1 MYERNAIVLERYFG
15 KKLGYNE
22 SNNLKS
28 NYNNYCDL
36 LDRISN
42 LGKKVEVER
51 KATSEFNNISE
62 EVDSIRNQQDKLYKR
77 EAKLEYNRNIL
88 FSNIEEK
95 PEELNRVFEKLE
107 DDIKKIQDSLLEL
120 RRAYVEAIAQYQ
132 VKKAA
137 LIDAHKEKQQA
148 EKEYADSYRQTKE
161 TYDNLDN
168 GFIIYIKGINT
179 EELRKIKKEL
189 IDVITKN
196 GEKEKVPFDPD
207 VVSKAAEFATDIAKK
222 EADILTYVFEKTGK
236 LLEEIENKTF
246 KPARHSKWR
255 KDATAELDFFNS
267 EREYLIAFLDNERVP
282 VMSGKKTHRKLM
294 LEACRNLVQDVEQM
308 NNLYELLLREEAGR
322 SAKKAYKD
330 LYNKD
335 YLSQIEAS
343 EKEVEVQATK
353 LNVSSATLLN
363 SNYWRIE
370 GMRSVYQSFYTSVTE
385 FYGKDLEEFEPQPE
399 EIREEVV
406 QTVEENDG
414 FELPKAKN
422 IQDVPEEQE
431 VEEEEV
437 KEEVEPQKELSSA
450 EKVVSELDKLDEEQ
464 NGAKPDVPEISF
476 DIDETEDD
484 IKEYDID
491 RIFEKVERM
500 KFSDESKTSKIV
512 PQEDDLE
519 EIKEETKKAEVKKVE
534 AVEAEESPKAK
545 TKVKTIEEIE
555 EDIAEIEEVK
565 NVEEID
571 AVKPKKIEI
580 KPEKTKAITVVEKEE
595 DDVVDEPTIQI
606 EKIPETIEPIISFD
620 DGYSSIENQID
631 ELEDKKDS
639 DTDLGDDM
647 PYEEESADTEED
659 LYGDYSSLTTDSL
672 FEQYAK
678 ARETQETLNEAFT
691 KLKNNK
697 KVEKKKN
704 GLFGSIMKMN
714 GKKAKGEM

>member
-22 SNNLKS
+22 SNNSKS
-28 NYNNYCDL
+28 NFNNYCDL

-51 KATSEFNNISE
+51 NATSEFNSISE
-62 EVDSIRNQQDKLYKR
+62 EVDSIRSQQEKLYKR

-107 DDIKKIQDSLLEL
+107 EDIKKIQDSLLEL
-120 RRAYVEAIAQYQ
+120 RIAYVEAIAQYQ

-161 TYDNLDN
+161 TYDNIDN

-236 LLEEIENKTF
+236 LLEEIENKSF

-399 EIREEVV
+399 EV
-406 QTVEENDG
+406 QVEEIQEVQEEDDG

-437 KEEVEPQKELSSA
+437 QEEVEPQKELSSA
-450 EKVVSELDKLDEEQ
+450 ERVVNELDKLDEEQ

-476 DIDETEDD
+476 DIDDTEDD

-500 KFSDESKTSKIV
+500 KFSDDSKTNKIAV
-512 PQEDDLE
+512 VQEDEVED
-519 EIKEETKKAEVKKVE
+519 IKEAKVETKKAAKE
-534 AVEAEESPKAK
+534 A
-545 TKVKTIEEIE
+545 KVKTIEEIK
-555 EDIAEIEEVK
+555 EDIAEIEDTKVAEVEVAK
-565 NVEEID
+565 VEET
-571 AVKPKKIEI
+571 VKPKKIEI

-595 DDVVDEPTIQI
+595 DDIVDEPTIKI

-639 DTDLGDDM
+639 DIDLGDDM
-647 PYEEESADTEED
+647 PYEEETADSEED
-659 LYGDYSSLTTDSL
+659 LYGNDYSSLTTDSL

-697 KVEKKKN
+697 KTEKKKN